1 MGGVHDHGDPFPD
14 CWSPVST
21 GRPSPFLGKG
31 GNDLGIDMLL
41 LQHVLVVEGNVAID
55 ELQTRRL
62 TEAQELKVNQAVLD
76 VVKQVDVLDDLM
88 TLALDKGLNKCRG
101 PEGDSNTDETVLR
114 EPVVSDKVR

>member
-1 MGGVHDHGDPFPD
+1 MHDHGDPLPHGRG
-14 CWSPVST
+14 PVST
-21 GRPSPFLGKG
+21 GRASPFLRKG

-41 LQHVLVVEGNVAID
+41 LQHVLIVEGDVAID

-62 TEAQELKVNQAVLD
+62 TKPQELGMDQAVLD
-76 VVKQVDVLDDLM
+76 VVEQVDVLDDLM
-88 TLALDKGLNKCRG
+88 TLALDKGLNKGRG